1 MTSSGEDALYELLF
15 TNSDEKER
23 PSADD
28 AYQYLQE
35 LNSYHLDRM
44 AAEPFILREKQLLCG
59 EEIKS
64 LAFSNYKTFVRTA
77 HCSREIYADFARIDE
92 HLDEVL
98 GRLPA
103 FSQACD
109 SFTKSIQV
117 INQQRRGNTLTLQK
131 HTQLLEFLEISQL
144 MDTCV
149 RNEYYEEALDLAA
162 YVKR

>member
-1 MTSSGEDALYELLF
+1 MNSGDQDEKVNGSSSSLGAMMTSSGEDALYDLLF
-15 TNSDEKER
+15 TAEEEKER

-35 LNSYHLDRM
+35 LNSYHLDRLG
-44 AAEPFILREKQLLCG
+44 AEPFILREKQALCG

-117 INQQRRGNTLTLQK
+117 TY
-131 HTQLLEFLEISQL
+131 FSISL
-144 MDTCV
+144 SFNYSVHIKTNI
-149 RNEYYEEALDLAA
+149 RKYKE
-162 YVKR
+162 